1 MDELSK
7 RLASLSPEQRA
18 LLELRLKK
26 KGMAAPPTPA
36 ASVIP
41 KRSGEEAP
49 LSFEQRQFWLLD
61 QLEPGNPLYNE
72 SNLIRIRG
80 ALDVEAL
87 RAGLEAIIQRHESLR
102 TVFIEREEP
111 AQRVMSAP
119 TVEIPVV
126 DLAALPPERREEE
139 ARLLAVR
146 EAELPFDLR
155 RGPLFRAKLLRIE
168 EAHHLLVLCVHHIVH
183 DGYSWSVLLREL
195 GMLYASRQAGVAAGL
210 PEVSVQYADYAA
222 WQRQTI
228 QAEELERWLAYWQQ
242 RLAGAPALLELPA
255 DRARPTTRT
264 FRGARHVFSLPTS
277 LGRGLSELCRSEGVT
292 PFMALLAGFLAL
304 LHRYTG
310 QADLVVG
317 TPYGGSRQPELEG
330 VIGCF
335 VNTLALRTSLE
346 GDPSF
351 QELLRRVRE
360 TALGAFSHGR
370 LPFEKLVERLAPE
383 RSPSH
388 SPIFQVLF
396 SYERTPGQLSLPG
409 LALMLEELPRETSRL
424 ELSLSFFEGPEQL
437 RAVIEYSTELFEPAR
452 VRRMA
457 EHLEVL
463 LAAAFAAPSR
473 RVSELPLLT
482 EAERRSLIAW
492 GAAPTFP
499 VEAPSVLTRFEAQVA
514 RTPEAPAVLAEEGA
528 LTYAQLEQRAN
539 QLAHR
544 LRHAGVGP
552 EGRVGLLLERSLDM
566 VVAILATLK
575 AGGAYVP
582 LDPEHPSERLAAV
595 IGDAAPRIVV
605 SHRQL
610 ASRLSASTP
619 MLELEVERGALER
632 LPTQAPARHI
642 EADHLAYVLYTS
654 GSTGKPKGVM
664 IPHGALSNH
673 MQWMQRVFPLD
684 AQARVAQKT
693 PFGFDASVWEFYA
706 PLLAGGVLVMAG
718 RDAHRDMGALV
729 RMLQERQVTVL
740 QLVPTVLQRLLE
752 EPGVEGCR
760 SLRRVLVG
768 GEALPPELVR
778 RLFARLQVEVVNLYG
793 PTETTIDSTTWS
805 CTPAQWDGRVSI
817 GRPIDNLRAYVLDAR
832 MELVPEGIPGE
843 LYLGGAGLGRGYLGQ
858 PALTAERFVPDPLS
872 GVPGAR
878 LYRTGDLVR
887 YLPNGEL
894 EYLGRADS
902 QVKLRGHRIEP
913 GEIEAAIRA
922 YPGVSAATV
931 RVAPTLSGEP
941 GLIAYL
947 VPSGEAVDV
956 EVLRRFLKERLPP
969 YMEPAAI
976 VPMSAL
982 PMTYSGKVDHRA
994 LPSPEPGHFRSTGQ
1008 YVAPRDPVEEV
1019 VAGLWAEV
1027 LGLERVGVEEG
1038 FFELGGHSLLAT
1050 RAVAR
1055 ARELFRTE
1063 LALRDLLEAPTV
1075 AGMAAVLRQRESKP
1089 GLTAAAA
1096 RAFLRLK
1103 KMTPEERQAL
1113 LEAKKGPRGG

>member
-7 RLASLSPEQRA
+7 RIAALTPEQRA

-26 KGMAAPPTPA
+26 KGMAAPTAPV
-36 ASVIP
+36 ASAIP
-41 KRSGEEAP
+41 RRSGDEAP

-87 RAGLEAIIQRHESLR
+87 RACLEAILQRHESLR

-111 AQRVMSAP
+111 AQRVMPSAAL
-119 TVEIPVV
+119 ELPVV

-139 ARLLAVR
+139 ALRLAVR

-155 RGPLFRAKLLRIE
+155 RGPLLRAKLLRLE

-183 DGYSWSVLLREL
+183 DGFSWSIQLREL
-195 GMLYASRQAGVAAGL
+195 GLLYAARQARLEAGL
-210 PEVSVQYADYAA
+210 PELPVQYADYAA
-222 WQRQTI
+222 WQRQTL
-228 QAEELERWLAYWQQ
+228 QAEELERLLTFWQQ
-242 RLAGAPALLELPA
+242 RLAGAPPLLELPA
-255 DRARPTTRT
+255 DRARPAART
-264 FRGARHVFSLPTS
+264 LRGARHVFTLPTP
-277 LGRGLSELCRSEGVT
+277 LMRGLSELGRSEGAT
-292 PFMALLAGFLAL
+292 PFMVLLAGFLAL

-317 TPYGGSRQPELEG
+317 APYGGSRQAELEG

-335 VNTLALRTSLE
+335 VNTLALRTRLE

-360 TALGAFSHGR
+360 TTLGAYSHGR
-370 LPFEKLVERLAPE
+370 LPFEKLVERLAPA

-396 SYERTPGQLSLPG
+396 SHERTPGQLSLPG
-409 LALMLEELPRETSRL
+409 LALTVEELPRETSRL
-424 ELSLSFFEGPEQL
+424 DLSLSFFEEPDRL
-437 RAVIEYSTELFEPAR
+437 RAVIEYSTDLFDAAR

-463 LAAAFAAPSR
+463 LGAAFVAPSR
-473 RVSELPLLT
+473 RLSQLPLLT
-482 EAERRSLIAW
+482 EAERRALIAR
-492 GAAPTFP
+492 GAAPTSP
-499 VEAPSVLTRFEAQVA
+499 LETPSILTRLEAQAA

-544 LRHAGVGP
+544 LRQAGVGP
-552 EGRVGLLLERSLDM
+552 EHRVGLLLERSLDM
-566 VVAILATLK
+566 VVALLATLK

-582 LDPEHPSERLAAV
+582 LDPEHPAERLAAV
-595 IGDAAPRIVV
+595 LADAAPRLVLA
-605 SHRQL
+605 HRQL
-610 ASRLSASTP
+610 ASRLPASVP
-619 MLELEVERGALER
+619 VLEFEAEREALER
-632 LPTQAPARHI
+632 LPVRAPERHI
-642 EADHLAYVLYTS
+642 EAEHLAYVLYTS
-654 GSTGKPKGVM
+654 GSTGTPKGVM

-673 MQWMQRVFPLD
+673 MQWMQRAFPLD
-684 AQARVAQKT
+684 DQARIVQKT

-729 RMLQERQVTVL
+729 RLIQERQVTVL

-768 GEALPPELVR
+768 GEALPAELVR
-778 RLFARLQVEVVNLYG
+778 RLLARLPVEVVNLYG
-793 PTETTIDSTTWS
+793 PTETTIDATAWA
-805 CTPAQWDGRVSI
+805 CAPERWEGHVSI

-832 MELVPEGIPGE
+832 MEPVPEGITGE

-872 GVPGAR
+872 AIPGAR
-878 LYRTGDLVR
+878 LYRTGDLAR
-887 YLPNGEL
+887 FLPNGEL

-922 YPGVSAATV
+922 WPGVSAATV
-931 RVAPTLSGEP
+931 LVAPTLSGEL

-947 VPSGEAVDV
+947 VASGAAVDV
-956 EVLRRFLKERLPP
+956 EALRRFLKERLPP
-969 YMEPAAI
+969 YMEPSAI
-976 VPMSAL
+976 VSLPAL
-982 PMTYSGKVDHRA
+982 PLTYSGKVDHRA
-994 LPSPEPGHFRSTGQ
+994 LPPPGPEHFRSAGR
-1008 YVAPRDPVEEV
+1008 YVAPREPVEEV
-1019 VAGLWAEV
+1019 VAGLWTEV

-1050 RAVAR
+1050 RVVAR

-1089 GLTAAAA
+1089 GLAVAAA

-1113 LEAKKGPRGG
+1113 LAAKQGPRGG